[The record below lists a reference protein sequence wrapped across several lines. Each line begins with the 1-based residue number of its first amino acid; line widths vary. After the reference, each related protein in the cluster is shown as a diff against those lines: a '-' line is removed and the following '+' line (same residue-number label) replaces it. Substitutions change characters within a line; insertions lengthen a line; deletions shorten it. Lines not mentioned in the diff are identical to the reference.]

1 MRSSVTP
8 FLRGHVPVPF
18 PAVRVRSTALLAVA
32 VALSSAVAPARAA
45 GPTRTSTVGLVV
57 AGTERTYRLH
67 ASASAGR
74 PQPLVVVLHGAGAT
88 AQEVERRYHWDPLA
102 DREGFAVAYPQG
114 RSRRWDDRGSTDVA
128 FLDAMLDD
136 VAGRLTIDSG
146 RVYVTGISNGGVM
159 TYRAGCA
166 LARRVAAIGP
176 VAAWIPDCAPATPV
190 SVVHVHGLDDHVLGF
205 GGGAG
210 YPPVPEGLAAW
221 RRADGCSDTDATQR
235 QGEVTRVRWTACVP
249 GVAVELDTIDTGQ
262 HEWPG
267 AIPKPGNDPVS
278 RALDATGTIWRFF
291 RAHSR
296 A

>member
-1 MRSSVTP
+1 MACAGVAI
-8 FLRGHVPVPF
+8 V
-18 PAVRVRSTALLAVA
+18 VA
-32 VALSSAVAPARAA
+32 VLGGVVPAHAA
-45 GPTRTSTVGLVV
+45 GEHRTSTVGLVV
-57 AGTERTYRLH
+57 DGAERTYRLH
-67 ASASAGR
+67 APPSPVR
-74 PQPLVVVLHGAGAT
+74 PLPLVVVLHGAGAT

-114 RSRRWDDRGSTDVA
+114 LARRWDDQGSTDVA
-128 FLDAMLDD
+128 FLGAVLDD
-136 VAGRLTIDSG
+136 IAGRLPVDTR

-190 SVVHVHGLDDHVLGF
+190 SVVHVHGLDDRVLEF
-205 GGGAG
+205 DGGSG
-210 YPPVPEGLAAW
+210 YPPVPEGVAAW
-221 RRADGCSDTDATQR
+221 RRADGCSDAGDTR
-235 QGEVTRVRWTACVP
+235 RVGEVTRVRWAACAP
-249 GVAVELDTIDTGQ
+249 GVAVELDTIASGQ

-291 RAHSR
+291 RAHPR
-296 A
+296 TGGP